1 MMSALFRC
9 QDLRVCFDTPDGEV
23 VAVDSLSLGVAAG
36 ECLGVV
42 GESGSGKSQSFLAAL
57 SLLAGN
63 GRVTGAARLEGEN
76 LIGLARRRMRRI
88 LGAKIAMIFQNP
100 MTALTP
106 HMRIGAQLAEVLK
119 VHTGLDRRQRRAR
132 VIAALRQVGIPEAA
146 RQLRA
151 WPHELS
157 GGMRQRVMIAMALL
171 CAPRLLIADEPTT
184 ALDVTVQAQILEVLR
199 GIKRASDMAII
210 LITHDFGV
218 VAGLCDR
225 VVVLYAGRI
234 VERGDVGAI
243 FADPRHPYSRGLLAS
258 MPRLDDTAGAG
269 AGGQAIP
276 GQPPDPR
283 ALPPGC
289 AFAPRCADCQPRC
302 RRERPALRSFGE
314 GRAVACHLVEAGL
327 SP

>member
-1 MMSALFRC
+1 MSALFRC
-9 QDLRVCFDTPDGEV
+9 EDLRVCFDTPEGEI
-23 VAVDSLSLGVAAG
+23 VAVDGLSLGVAPG
-36 ECLGVV
+36 DCLGVV
-42 GESGSGKSQSFLAAL
+42 GESGCGKSQSFLAAL
-57 SLLAGN
+57 GLLAGN
-63 GRVTGAARLEGEN
+63 GRTTGRALLEGEN
-76 LIGLARRRMRRI
+76 LIELARRRMRRI

-119 VHTGLDRRQRRAR
+119 VHTSLDRRQRRAR
-132 VIAALRQVGIPEAA
+132 VVAALRQVGIPEAE

-184 ALDVTVQAQILEVLR
+184 ALDVTVQAQILDVLR
-199 GIKRASDMAII
+199 DIKRTSDMAII

-234 VERGDVGAI
+234 VERGDVRAI
-243 FADPRHPYSRGLLAS
+243 FADPRHPYTRGLLAS
-258 MPRLDDTAGAG
+258 MPRLDEAEET
-269 AGGQAIP
+269 GGQAIP

-302 RRERPALRSFGE
+302 RRERPALRSFGA
-314 GRAVACHLVEAGL
+314 GRAVACHLVEVGH